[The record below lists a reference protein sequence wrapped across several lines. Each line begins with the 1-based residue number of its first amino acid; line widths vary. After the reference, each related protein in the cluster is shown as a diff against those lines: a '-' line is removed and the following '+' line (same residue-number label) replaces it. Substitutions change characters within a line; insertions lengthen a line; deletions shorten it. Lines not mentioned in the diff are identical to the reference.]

1 MVCFPQGSTVARQAS
16 EKERAKDLPKYKDND
31 FLNDG
36 KQIKVG
42 PEKREKLMKTIQSDA
57 EVMILLKYALK
68 FMYLIFLV

>member
-1 MVCFPQGSTVARQAS
+1 
-16 EKERAKDLPKYKDND
+16 LPKYKDND

-57 EVMILLKYALK
+57 EVSIFRLDCISMVLLYFIAAINQTYEVL
-68 FMYLIFLV
+68 